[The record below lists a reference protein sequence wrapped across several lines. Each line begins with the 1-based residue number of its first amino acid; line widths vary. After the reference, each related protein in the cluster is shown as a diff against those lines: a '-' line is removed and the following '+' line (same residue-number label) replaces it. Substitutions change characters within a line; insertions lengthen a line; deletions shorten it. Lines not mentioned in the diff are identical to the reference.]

1 MNRVRWFCAKLP
13 QSIRAFASKI
23 GSSPLELDGDMGFR
37 IERVRNDS
45 LEATYYERF
54 SWTENIVDPFGR
66 ESSFERSG
74 YKSVHFVLSKKYPE
88 IELIDAPRGLTS
100 FFSRIA
106 EMTDLEMTV
115 EPVSVDVLSWAAA
128 VRSSCTMAF
137 RVAGITVSN
146 LNVDEGVTGRLT
158 VASREKDVQAPM
170 ARLLARRMYSVQKV
184 QMVFRADSL
193 SSSLFLVSDGS
204 VRSENDLDPDVLSVI
219 RDTLP
224 EAV

>member
-1 MNRVRWFCAKLP
+1 MNRVRWFRAKLP

-23 GSSPLELDGDMGFR
+23 EGSPLELDGDMGFR

-54 SWTENIVDPFGR
+54 TWRESLVDPFGR

-74 YKSVHFVLSKKYPE
+74 YKSVHFVLSKRYPE
-88 IELIDAPRGLTS
+88 VELIDAPRGLVS

-106 EMTDLEMTV
+106 EMTDLELTV
-115 EPVSVDVLSWAAA
+115 EPVSVNVLSWAAA
-128 VRSSCTMAF
+128 VRSSCAVSF
-137 RVAGITVSN
+137 RVAGITVAD

-158 VASREKDVQAPM
+158 VASRQKDVQAPM
-170 ARLLARRMYSVQKV
+170 ARLLARRAYSVQKI

-193 SSSLFLVSDGS
+193 SGSLFLASDGS
-204 VRSENDLDPDVLSVI
+204 VRSENEFDAEVLSAV

-224 EAV
+224 KAD